1 MRKIK
6 RSTFLFLLSAL
17 LISFTNKADIPGN
30 KIEKSFFLSDDSV
43 SVNVQTDSLGGIPA
57 DTTHLIEILGLALPD
72 SVPVVTNDLIM
83 DRLSCLQKD
92 IPLHFNPYVRGFVD
106 YFTIRNR
113 RYSRR
118 VLSRENVYFPLFE
131 RYLEK
136 YDLPNELKYLAVVES
151 ALLPKA
157 VSHAAAVGLWQF
169 IPAAAKDYKLKMNVY
184 IDERMDP
191 EKATDAACRY
201 LRNLHRMFG
210 GNWELALAAYNCG
223 PGNVRKA
230 IKRAGGQADFWAI
243 FPFLPKE
250 TRGYVPSLT
259 AIIYTMNHAVD
270 HEIKPDTLLY
280 ATLTDTI
287 LINQSLDLQ
296 KLSLQLSLA
305 PDELFK
311 LNPEVKKAI
320 LPATAR
326 NYPLKVPATHKNVL
340 VANRI
345 SMLDSCKLPG
355 VVQPSYQN
363 IAIVKKPK
371 TPPTGR
377 TLVPSDSAT
386 APDSL
391 QKREYIVASGDNL
404 SRIAFKNNVTV
415 EQLRN
420 WNNLGETNKLHS
432 RQKLVLYTA
441 TAENIV
447 LASTTVASD
456 EVKVEL
462 KKTAKTSLK
471 AASLSKKSGS
481 KKGLSQVKQ
490 IHTVQPN
497 DTLWGISK
505 RYKNI
510 PVEQIKKLNRLKSNK
525 LRPGMK
531 LIIS

>member
-1 MRKIK
+1 MIKIK
-6 RSTFLFLLSAL
+6 LFTFLFFLPAL
-17 LISFTNKADIPGN
+17 LISFTIKADIPGN
-30 KIEKSFFLSDDSV
+30 KNEKEFYFLSDSIG
-43 SVNVQTDSLGGIPA
+43 SLTDSLAAVPA

-72 SVPVVTNDLIM
+72 SVPMVTNDLIM

-113 RYSRR
+113 KYSRR

-136 YDLPNELKYLAVVES
+136 YNLPNELKYLAVVES

-169 IPAAAKDYKLKMNVY
+169 IPSAAIDYKLKMNAY

-201 LRNLHRMFG
+201 LRNLHRSFG

-230 IKRAGGQADFWAI
+230 IRRAGGQADFWAI

-280 ATLTDTI
+280 ATLTDTV

-305 PDELFK
+305 PDVLPK
-311 LNPEVKKAI
+311 LNPEVKKAV
-320 LPATAR
+320 LPATIK
-326 NYPLKVPATHKNVL
+326 NYPLKVPVTHKSTL
-340 VANRI
+340 AANRI
-345 SMLDSCKLPG
+345 SILDSCKLPG
-355 VVQPSYQN
+355 LITPSYQN
-363 IAIVKKPK
+363 IAVVKKPV
-371 TPPTGR
+371 TPPVSQALAPTD
-377 TLVPSDSAT
+377 TAS

-391 QKREYIVASGDNL
+391 LKREYIVVAGDNL
-404 SRIAFKNNVTV
+404 SRIASKNKVTV
-415 EQLRN
+415 EQLRT
-420 WNNLGETNKLHS
+420 WNNLNQGEKLYS
-432 RQKLVLYTA
+432 RQKLILYTNA
-441 TAENIV
+441 AENLL
-447 LASTTVASD
+447 LANNKTIADDLETEPGVRVKSTS
-456 EVKVEL
+456 
-462 KKTAKTSLK
+462 SNR
-471 AASLSKKSGS
+471 KKSSGR
-481 KKGLSQVKQ
+481 KPLAPVKLV
-490 IHTVQPN
+490 HTVQPN
-497 DTLWGISK
+497 DTLWSISR
-505 RYKNI
+505 RYRNI
-510 PVEQIKKLNRLKSNK
+510 PVEKIKKLNRLKSNE
-525 LRPGMK
+525 LRPGMR

>member
-1 MRKIK
+1 MKIK
-6 RSTFLFLLSAL
+6 LLSILFFLPAL
-17 LISFTNKADIPGN
+17 LTSFNNKAATPRN
-30 KIEKSFFLSDDSV
+30 KIEKEFFLPGDSV
-43 SVNVQTDSLGGIPA
+43 SIPTDSLTGVPA

-72 SVPVVTNDLIM
+72 SVPMASNDLIM

-113 RYSRR
+113 KYSRR

-136 YDLPNELKYLAVVES
+136 YNLPKELKYLAVVES

-169 IPAAAKDYKLKMNVY
+169 IPSAATDYKLKMNAY

-280 ATLTDTI
+280 ATLTDTV

-305 PDELFK
+305 PDELPK

-320 LPATAR
+320 LPATIR
-326 NYPLKVPATHKNVL
+326 NYPLRVPATHKSTL
-340 VANRI
+340 VANR
-345 SMLDSCKLPG
+345 SSYLDTCKLPG
-355 VVQPSYQN
+355 MVQPSYQN
-363 IAIVKKPK
+363 IAVGIKPA
-371 TPPTGR
+371 TPP
-377 TLVPSDSAT
+377 LAQALIPADSA
-386 APDSL
+386 AIPDSL
-391 QKREYIVASGDNL
+391 QKIEYKVASGDNL
-404 SRIAFKNNVTV
+404 SRIASKNKVTV
-415 EQLRN
+415 EQLRT
-420 WNNLGETNKLHS
+420 WNNLSQTDKLYS
-432 RQKLVLYTA
+432 RQKLIIYT
-441 TAENIV
+441 NPSNDIV
-447 LASTTVASD
+447 LAGNNSPGDKSETEKQAKVP
-456 EVKVEL
+456 VKL
-462 KKTAKTSLK
+462 AAIQKKQSGRK
-471 AASLSKKSGS
+471 ALA
-481 KKGLSQVKQ
+481 QVKQ
-490 IHTVQPN
+490 VHTVQPN
-497 DTLWGISK
+497 DTLWSISR
-505 RYKNI
+505 RYRNI
-510 PVEQIKKLNRLKSNK
+510 PVEKIKKLNRLKTNE